1 MRSSNPR
8 DDHDRIAAEWIASL
22 GTRARGRGTWRRV
35 EGADR
40 FHDPAGH
47 ACRTALPLFAAAIL
61 DGDAGP
67 EVGQA
72 VEDLAR
78 FWALDPNG
86 PEDAAA
92 AIEAVRP
99 ILAARS
105 GAGNQGHGDAGKGTD
120 PSRREDACAGPD
132 AGVARDPVIDAR
144 IAALA
149 ARVAAAVADC
159 REQIRALPSREAARV
174 HHMEERTRCRSG
186 RPLAR

>member
-1 MRSSNPR
+1 MRPSNPR

-22 GTRARGRGTWRRV
+22 GTRARGRDRRRV

-78 FWALDPNG
+78 FWALDPDG

-92 AIEAVRP
+92 AIEAIRP
-99 ILAARS
+99 ILAARFGAS
-105 GAGNQGHGDAGKGTD
+105 SRRDRDAGNDTD
-120 PSRREDACAGPD
+120 PSRREDVSAGPD
-132 AGVARDPVIDAR
+132 AGVPCDPVIDAR

-149 ARVAAAVADC
+149 ARVAAAVAEC
-159 REQIRALPSREAARV
+159 RARIRALPSREAARL

-186 RPLAR
+186 RRLAR